1 MTESVQRITV
11 LGSTGSIGVNTLD
24 VLARHPD
31 RFSVFALSGHS
42 RIDVLFSQCLA
53 HQPQFVVA
61 TDPRAGAQLQARL
74 AAAGS
79 ATRVLLGHEALD
91 EVAAHPDVDMV
102 MAAIVGAA
110 GLSSCIAAA
119 RAGKRL
125 LLANKEAL
133 VVGGS
138 FFMDAVRTGNATL
151 LPIDSEHSAI
161 FQSLPSDRALWPSVV
176 DKIILTA
183 SGGPFRTRD
192 PATLGGVTPEQ
203 ACAHPNWSMG
213 RKISVDSATMMNKA
227 LEVIEA
233 KFLFGLDP
241 SRIEVIIHPQSV
253 VHSMVQFV
261 DHSVVAQL
269 GVPDMRGPIAYGLSW
284 PQRIASGTAALD
296 FSAMAGLSFETFDSL
311 AHQARFPGL
320 RLAWDALAGSPGT
333 TAVLNAANE
342 IAVAAFLE
350 SRIRFDQIHRVNQA
364 TLSGFS
370 VSPPVSLAGILAL
383 DEEARSYAQQCIRG
397 LAR

>member
-1 MTESVQRITV
+1 MTESVRRITV

-31 RFSVFALSGHS
+31 QFSVFALSGHS

-138 FFMDAVRTGNATL
+138 FFMDAVRMGNATL

-192 PATLGGVTPEQ
+192 PATLGEVTPEQ

-383 DEEARSYAQQCIRG
+383 DEEARSYAQQYIRG

>member
-1 MTESVQRITV
+1 MTESVRRITV

-31 RFSVFALSGHS
+31 QFSVFALSGHS

-138 FFMDAVRTGNATL
+138 FFMDAVRMGNATL

-192 PATLGGVTPEQ
+192 PATLGEVTPEQ